1 MLGRGA
7 NHVLPTNSSLN
18 VHLIRGQILP
28 GQREYLFHFLVYYL
42 FFFYMYEDRKGLF
55 PHLLP
60 FIFNP
65 CLFALFTNLYEVIRY
80 LEPSL
85 LFLLVFKFKPFT
97 PFCICPC
104 DENWTPDC
112 RLFYTQFCPPIC
124 INDLFYADTIT
135 SFFTITLTQLHPFF
149 FKEPQPPT
157 KFYKNKSRFPRKDAD

>member
-1 MLGRGA
+1 MYILSVDKFYR
-7 NHVLPTNSSLN
+7 VN
-18 VHLIRGQILP
+18 VNIYSIFWFTI
-28 GQREYLFHFLVYYL
+28 YSF
-42 FFFYMYEDRKGLF
+42 YEDRKGLF